1 MATAADVLRAIE
13 VRADRAF
20 VTELRLMV
28 QEVLAL
34 RLHAGLE
41 DRAHADALLLK
52 LDHLERA
59 QQSTASCADPA
70 PAFLMPT
77 LSFPALETS
86 EPDAYRAE
94 FYAAEN
100 GDLEDVQTV
109 TRFADGVQLVQQ
121 RLTPDGDFVV
131 TASWVRH
138 HGELTITTPRGMV
151 LARVQ
156 AAAGCV
162 VSAAPAVLQACE
174 ALRAGDSLAMWQLFG
189 RMLAAA

>member
-13 VRADRAF
+13 VRADRAL

-28 QEVLAL
+28 QEVLNL

-59 QQSTASCADPA
+59 QQSTVSSAETPS
-70 PAFLMPT
+70 FLMPT
-77 LSFPALETS
+77 LSLPTLESS
-86 EPDAYRAE
+86 EPDAYRVE
-94 FYAAEN
+94 FYAADY
-100 GDLEDVQTV
+100 GDLEEVLTV
-109 TRFADGVQLVQQ
+109 ANYADGVQLVYQ
-121 RLTPDGDFVV
+121 RLVREGDYVV
-131 TASWVRH
+131 TASWVRQ

-162 VSAAPAVLQACE
+162 VTATPAVLQACE
-174 ALRAGDSLAMWQLFG
+174 ALRAGNPSAITQLFG
-189 RMLAAA
+189 RILAVA

>member
-13 VRADRAF
+13 VRADRAL
-20 VTELRLMV
+20 VAELRLMV

-59 QQSTASCADPA
+59 QLSSVCFADA
-70 PAFLMPT
+70 AQTFLMPSLSLPT
-77 LSFPALETS
+77 LEST
-86 EPDAYRAE
+86 EPDAYRVE
-94 FYAAEN
+94 LYAAAY
-100 GDLEDVQTV
+100 GDLEDVLTV
-109 TRFADGVQLVQQ
+109 ASYADGVQLVRQ
-121 RLTPDGDFVV
+121 RLPRDGDYVV

-138 HGELTITTPRGMV
+138 HGELTVTTPRGMV

-156 AAAGCV
+156 AAAGCTV
-162 VSAAPAVLQACE
+162 AASPAVLQACE
-174 ALRAGDSLAMWQLFG
+174 ALRAGDLSAITRLFG
-189 RMLAAA
+189 RLMAAA

>member
-13 VRADRAF
+13 VRADRAL

-52 LDHLERA
+52 LDHLEQA
-59 QQSTASCADPA
+59 QQATAPSTDPA

-77 LSFPALETS
+77 LSLPTPEAS
-86 EPDAYRAE
+86 EPDVYRVE
-94 FYAAEN
+94 FYAAQY

-109 TRFADGVQLVQQ
+109 ARFADGVQLVQQ
-121 RLTPDGDFVV
+121 RLAPDGDFVV

-138 HGELTITTPRGMV
+138 HGELTIATPRGMV
-151 LARVQ
+151 LARVH

-162 VSAAPAVLQACE
+162 VSPAPAVLQACE
-174 ALRAGDSLAMWQLFG
+174 ALRAGDPSAISQLFG
-189 RMLAAA
+189 CMLAAA